1 MKRYSFPEKKVYQ
14 VLFVLFLFCMLM
26 TSRDTMFC
34 LHLLGFYR
42 TQLVV
47 VLLLAAVGILFL
59 WVQRK
64 NLREIFTDG
73 RMWLILGAAVLM
85 LLPMLVKRD
94 WQLMYFSILLNI
106 CAAIFLTYFVSL
118 EQTAKCYVVILT
130 GLSAFSV
137 LATYFLRILPD
148 RGLLSVPVFDNGRVD
163 FYNFFLSIVP
173 IDYVKNRNFG
183 IFREPGVHQFFLLL
197 GLFLNNYTAQW
208 KKSWQLWT
216 VNAVLGFTML
226 STFATGGLIEMGLL
240 VIFLFWDKKWYRDKR
255 ARYAAYGVILA
266 LCVAVAVI
274 LIQKNSLY
282 YELVGVFG
290 KFKDSDSGSSRLDS
304 IYMDLQYFLHHPIFG
319 ERLSTVLHGV
329 ADNTSST
336 MIQYAAFG
344 AVAGS
349 LHVAAWGFLAWDR
362 KRNILGNLLLLLI
375 LFMSFNTQ
383 NLIWDLFFW
392 LFPVMAMTERGLPL
406 LSERR
411 RKK

>member
-1 MKRYSFPEKKVYQ
+1 MKRYSFPDKKVYQ

-148 RGLLSVPVFDNGRVD
+148 RGLLPVPVFDNGRVD

-282 YELVGVFG
+282 YELIGVFG

-304 IYMDLQYFLHHPIFG
+304 IYMDLQFFLHHPIFG

-344 AVAGS
+344 AVTGS

-392 LFPVMAMTERGLPL
+392 LFPVMALAERGLPL

>member
-1 MKRYSFPEKKVYQ
+1 MKRYSFPDKKVYQ

-148 RGLLSVPVFDNGRVD
+148 RGLLPVPVFDNGRVD

-282 YELVGVFG
+282 YELIGVFG

-304 IYMDLQYFLHHPIFG
+304 IYMDLQFFLHHPIFG

-349 LHVAAWGFLAWDR
+349 IHVAAWGFLAWDR

-392 LFPVMAMTERGLPL
+392 LFPVMALTERGLPL

>member
-1 MKRYSFPEKKVYQ
+1 MKRYSFPDKKVYQ

-73 RMWLILGAAVLM
+73 RMGLILGAAVLM

-148 RGLLSVPVFDNGRVD
+148 RGLLPVPVFDNGRVD

-282 YELVGVFG
+282 YELIGVFG

-304 IYMDLQYFLHHPIFG
+304 IYMDLQFFLHHPIFG

-392 LFPVMAMTERGLPL
+392 LFPVMALTERGLPL